1 MIAIETELCT
11 SLLELYILIL
21 ILYKN
26 DMIDEYIYIFS
37 DIHDYMQRTIHN
49 LKEAYT
55 YVYTYDYDDRNI
67 PPYFTMI

>member
-1 MIAIETELCT
+1 MI
-11 SLLELYILIL
+11 
-21 ILYKN
+21 YK
-26 DMIDEYIYIFS
+26 YIYIYIYS
-37 DIHDYMQRTIHN
+37 DIHDYMQRTIRN